1 MTIET
6 TPVNRRGFIGGAIG
20 AVAAGTVAS
29 SLGALGARAASDPAS
44 IRRTPTGTDYGPLGP
59 VRDQATGLP
68 LLLLPKGFEYI
79 SYGWTGDAMA
89 NGAPTPSA
97 HDGMAAFRRG
107 DVIHLVRNHERGNG
121 TPFADPG
128 STYDPTA
135 SGGTINLLF
144 DPDAGE
150 WLESYPSLS
159 GTIRNCCG
167 GPTPWGSWLT
177 CEETTQV
184 NAPGTPN
191 EVRHGFVYDVPAD
204 GTSDAVPLTQLGRYS
219 HEALCVDP
227 KTGIVYLTE
236 DATPSGFYRFIPD
249 TPGDLTS
256 GRLQMMA
263 IDRVPN
269 VFASPTGASW
279 AVTGWVDIDVPNPG
293 PGETSTVAQG
303 QAQGGTAIARGE
315 GAWFGND
322 RAYFISTS
330 GGPAGQGQV
339 FEYDPVSDTLNVLFA
354 SPGAATLNAPD
365 NVTVSPRGGL
375 VLCEDGSGD
384 EFLHG
389 LDTDGTIFPFAMNN
403 ADLNGGTAGKNVAPA
418 DYSGS
423 EWAGATFEPR
433 NGNWLF
439 ANLQSP
445 GITFAITGP
454 WRKGAL

>member
-1 MTIET
+1 
-6 TPVNRRGFIGGAIG
+6 
-20 AVAAGTVAS
+20 
-29 SLGALGARAASDPAS
+29 
-44 IRRTPTGTDYGPLGP
+44 
-59 VRDQATGLP
+59 
-68 LLLLPKGFEYI
+68 
-79 SYGWTGDAMA
+79 MA
-89 NGAPTPSA
+89 DGAPTPSA

-107 DVIHLVRNHERGNG
+107 RVVHLVRNHEQSDG
-121 TPFADPG
+121 TPFADPD
-128 STYDPTA
+128 SVYDPTA
-135 SGGTINLLF
+135 SGGTTNLVF
-144 DPDAGE
+144 DPHAGE

-184 NAPGTPN
+184 NAPGTAD

-219 HEALCVDP
+219 HEALCIDP
-227 KTGIVYLTE
+227 ASGIVYLTE
-236 DATPSGFYRFIPD
+236 DATPSGFYRFVPRRR
-249 TPGDLTS
+249 GDLTE

-263 IDRVPN
+263 IDGVDD
-269 VFASPTGASW
+269 VYAAPTGASW
-279 AVTGWVDIDVPNPG
+279 EVSDWVDIDEPNPG
-293 PGETSTVAQG
+293 PGEMSTVAQG
-303 QAQGGTAIARGE
+303 QAKGGTAITRGE
-315 GAWFGND
+315 GAWFGNR

-330 GGPAGQGQV
+330 GGPVGQGQV
-339 FEYDPVSDTLNVLFA
+339 FEYNPRRNELSVLFA
-354 SPGAATLNAPD
+354 SPAAATLNAPD

-389 LDTDGTIFPFAMNN
+389 LDTDGTIFPFAMNI
-403 ADLNGGTAGKNVAPA
+403 ADLSGGTAGKNVPPD

-423 EWAGATFEPR
+423 EWAGATFEPKR
-433 NGNWLF
+433 GNWLF